1 MAKLMELE
9 VLSPSRT
16 LVSKDDVVYVLF
28 DTITGGIGV
37 LANHAP
43 LLAALKEGPL
53 KIQGAGGAI
62 TIAYLEGGFEEVK
75 DNKIVILT
83 PRAELAENIDVEHYE
98 QLQQEA
104 RARLENPDALTDIE
118 HTEKIL
124 RRAQAR
130 LKTVKLAQDPKGL
143 QL

>member
-62 TIAYLEGGFEEVK
+62 TLLIWKAV
-75 DNKIVILT
+75 
-83 PRAELAENIDVEHYE
+83 
-98 QLQQEA
+98 LQ
-104 RARLENPDALTDIE
+104 
-118 HTEKIL
+118 
-124 RRAQAR
+124 R
-130 LKTVKLAQDPKGL
+130 LKITK
-143 QL
+143 

>member
-1 MAKLMELE
+1 
-9 VLSPSRT
+9 
-16 LVSKDDVVYVLF
+16 
-28 DTITGGIGV
+28 
-37 LANHAP
+37 
-43 LLAALKEGPL
+43 
-53 KIQGAGGAI
+53 
-62 TIAYLEGGFEEVK
+62 
-75 DNKIVILT
+75 LT

-130 LKTVKLAQDPKGL
+130 LKTVKLAQDPKGFAAL
-143 QL
+143 NELAKYS